1 MKILFFVFS
10 VGGFDL
16 FSRRDMIC
24 YLSCHHFRAWLQRK
38 LRPSLNATVPMLWRH
53 RKRRRNG
60 WNSARTSLAAFLCFC
75 GSEPSFASSPIRSK
89 SALKRMSSATTYVSF
104 ILFPFSSSAIF
115 FFFSLSSFA
124 QPFSSICFFPFLVY
138 PIKKNDG
145 CDGTNSMMAAVFLL
159 SYSLFSFS
167 SLNR

>member
-38 LRPSLNATVPMLWRH
+38 LRPSLNATVPMPWRH

-60 WNSARTSLAAFLCFC
+60 WNSARTSLVAFLCFC

-89 SALKRMSSATTYVSF
+89 SALKKMSSATTYVSF
-104 ILFPFSSSAIF
+104 ILFSFSSLAIF
-115 FFFSLSSFA
+115 FFSLLLHSRLAPFVSFR
-124 QPFSSICFFPFLVY
+124 FLST
-138 PIKKNDG
+138 PSKKNDG
-145 CDGTNSMMAAVFLL
+145 CDGTNTMMAAVFLL